1 MEVANVSPKTDC
13 QTQGVLKIPVVIGL
27 KMAYSE
33 VLNKSTAVIKVPRPQ
48 F

>member
-27 KMAYSE
+27 KMAFQTF
-33 VLNKSTAVIKVPRPQ
+33 KSIIALL
-48 F
+48 